1 MSTAVIEAPATA
13 ELPQELILAGE
24 TILSKA
30 MSLRVT
36 DAATYEIATGIGKQL
51 KDQKAARLDFFKP
64 IKRAIDAA
72 KSAVLDREKEAIKPL
87 DAALLH
93 LDTQSTGWRKQQE
106 WLESEKRR
114 IAEEEA
120 RAQIEAQRKA
130 DAKAAKAEG
139 NKKLAEKILAAPIVV
154 PAVEVAPSVI
164 PQVAGLRRRTV
175 WKFRVINAAKVPRE
189 WCTPDEKAIGEYV
202 RENKEA
208 AIGKIPGIE
217 VYSDEHTI

>member
-1 MSTAVIEAPATA
+1 MSAPAVIEAPTA

-24 TILSKA
+24 TVLSKA

-36 DAATYEIATGIGKQL
+36 DAETYEIATSIGKQL
-51 KDQKAARLDFFKP
+51 KDQKSARLDWFKP
-64 IKRAIDAA
+64 IKRAMDAA

-93 LDTQSTGWRKQQE
+93 LDSQSTGWRKQQE

-120 RAQIEAQRKA
+120 REKIEAQRKA

-139 NKKLAEKILAAPIVV
+139 NKKLAEKILAAPIVL
-154 PAVEVAPSVI
+154 PPVETAPSAI
-164 PQVAGLRRRTV
+164 PHIAGLRKRTN
-175 WKFRVINAAKVPRE
+175 WKFRITKAAAVPRE
-189 WCTPDEKAIGEYV
+189 WCTPDEQAIGEFV
-202 RENKEA
+202 RANKEA
-208 AIGKIPGIE
+208 AKGKIPGVE
-217 VYSDEHTI
+217 VYEDEHTI